1 MIVVNNKKFYI
12 VKAEIIGNLWKVKTS
27 KIKRAILEEKNL
39 YLVDVYN
46 GFFSST
52 FALFDIDKYSEVDC
66 EYVFLHVE
74 EEKDIILPPIIG
86 NAIFKMDDSWV
97 NLLFDY
103 FLTADFQNYMNEL
116 KKKENIF
123 PVSTNRWN
131 VFVKDFYE
139 IKAVIVS
146 EHSYPNQFN
155 NGIAF
160 STFEKEKPKT
170 LLAIQEG
177 IKKEKGMLY
186 NLNNDLID
194 WQIKGIFLLNKEF
207 AHGEYNH
214 IFFTKIIDTLLLNKE
229 LEWLLVGN
237 GLWYLK
243 DRINKNVLCSEHPL
257 DVLKRKEIF
266 NSDKFLELN
275 GRINYL

>member
-27 KIKRAILEEKNL
+27 KIKRAVLEEKNL

-74 EEKDIILPPIIG
+74 EEKDIILPPVIG

-139 IKAVIVS
+139 IKAVMVS

-194 WQIKGIFLLNKEF
+194 WQIKGILLLNKEF